1 MAKDGVTAPARGKRA
16 PKAPPAGDGPIR
28 LRYSLAELTSTQ
40 HRAGLAG
47 LVLMTQWLARAPG
60 EKRGVCR
67 IAELDEQGATLEVDS
82 EGLARMFDE
91 LYAATE
97 EENAENAQRKDKSGN
112 AVAPLR
118 TEQRTTRD
126 ERTGKEKTRTVF
138 LYAVTVPRARLLVE
152 YEPERNN
159 QGLWV
164 RLWRNM
170 IWTILRGVPATREAF
185 EARAEKRPT
194 SDGDEAWKELSDPS
208 DPVTELPSTYYL
220 GAMART
226 AENVGFRDR
235 VRRRFLLHF
244 WPYVAQVYVPQS
256 LDLREG
262 RHDFH
267 GFAVA
272 IPDVGELESFCGDFE
287 RIMRERSPDP
297 ERFRPKGAVVELAIE
312 AGLDMA
318 IRLGEAVAAREGR
331 QSTGGLVLGFDVVHV
346 NKDGNNVRVLSNQR
360 VTPDA
365 ALLTEY
371 QRLRGRFWD
380 PLFRRRVLLNA
391 VEARRWF
398 DGFDRVAETTPH
410 KSQMIGR
417 WQFCRDATEMFRE
430 RRVRME
436 RSGEEPVGEKNLDV
450 LVYEMI
456 RNYVMRKAEGKSGA
470 SWAKAKDD
478 PRLKKAWE
486 DQKQRAAG
494 DAFLAVRSRTGA
506 DFVDYFVGTLC
517 SRGQYLRG
525 GRFDTIAAALRD
537 PTTSH
542 DVRTLTLLALSAESW
557 GAAGNNDKKAEE

>member
-1 MAKDGVTAPARGKRA
+1 MTIDVAKKPPKARRA
-16 PKAPPAGDGPIR
+16 PKAAPVGDGPIR

-60 EKRGVCR
+60 EKRGVCN
-67 IAELDEQGATLEVDS
+67 IVELDEQGATLEVDR

-97 EENAENAQRKDKSGN
+97 EESAENAQRKDKDGK

-126 ERTGKEKTRTVF
+126 EKTGKEKTKTVF
-138 LYAVTVPRARLLVE
+138 LYPVTVPRARLLVE
-152 YEPERNN
+152 YEPERNS

-194 SDGDEAWKELSDPS
+194 NDSEEAWKDLADPS

-226 AENVGFRDR
+226 AENVGFLDR
-235 VRRRFLLHF
+235 ARRRFLLHF

-267 GFAVA
+267 GFAIA

-287 RIMRERSPDP
+287 RVMRQRSPAA
-297 ERFRPKGAVVELAIE
+297 ERFRPKEAVVELAIE

-331 QSTGGLVLGFDVVHV
+331 NETGGLVLGFEVVHV
-346 NKDGNNVRVLSNQR
+346 NKEGNNVRVLSNMR

-380 PLFRRRVLLNA
+380 PLFRRQVLLNT
-391 VEARRWF
+391 VEARRWYA
-398 DGFDRVAETTPH
+398 GFDRIAETTPH
-410 KSQMIGR
+410 ESQMIGR

-430 RRVRME
+430 RRERME

-450 LVYEMI
+450 LVYEMV
-456 RNYVMRKAEGKSGA
+456 RNYVMRKAEGKSGT
-470 SWAKAKDD
+470 SWAKAKDN
-478 PRLKKAWE
+478 PRLKKEWE
-486 DQKQRAAG
+486 EQKQRAAG

-517 SRGQYLRG
+517 SRGQFLRG

-537 PTTSH
+537 PTSSR

-557 GAAGNNDKKAEE
+557 GAAGNAEKKGEE